1 MSSSNGSKPDVEIL
15 PNPLL
20 SQQIAKLHQLEVWR
34 RWLSM
39 LLMWLTLG
47 SWSLWDVRESIVIL
61 REYFSWPGIL
71 YGFYF
76 HLGGG
81 CGLLFCLLSTCSSLL
96 WQISHSAGQLSAK
109 ERYQLEVRV
118 RQIQARGQD
127 NWLWRWI
134 N

>member
-1 MSSSNGSKPDVEIL
+1 MASHHGSKPDL
-15 PNPLL
+15 ALSPDPLL
-20 SQQIAKLHQLEVWR
+20 IQQVAKLQQLEVWR

-47 SWSLWDVRESIVIL
+47 SWSLWELRESIVIL
-61 REYFSWPGIL
+61 REYFSWSGVV
-71 YGFYF
+71 YGCYF

-81 CGLLFCLLSTCSSLL
+81 CGLLFCVLSTCSSLV
-96 WQISHSAGQLSAK
+96 WQIGHVSGQLSAK
-109 ERYQLEVRV
+109 ERHQLEVRV
-118 RQIQARGQD
+118 QQIQASKKE